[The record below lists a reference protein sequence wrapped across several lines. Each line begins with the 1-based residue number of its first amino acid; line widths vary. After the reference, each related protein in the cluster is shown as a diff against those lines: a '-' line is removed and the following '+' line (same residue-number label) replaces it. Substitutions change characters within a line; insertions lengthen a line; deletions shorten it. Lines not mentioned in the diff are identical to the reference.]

1 MARKKKSLTPDDR
14 ARLAEALREIRRE
27 LRDVREQLELRSGKR

>member
-1 MARKKKSLTPDDR
+1 MARKKRGLMPDDR

-27 LRDVREQLELRSGKR
+27 LRDVHERLELRSGKR